1 MASVNSCPKALET
14 ASFFENPGLSRIVPV
29 NPSAARCVRR
39 LRFASTHT
47 ECERVAR
54 SIRAVKIT
62 KTPGATVVR
71 RQVSFEFSPVI
82 VRQIRGRKT
91 FDVMTVTKKM
101 TKELR
106 KKYTKNEENRLH
118 FNKDLA
124 EKKSKAAA
132 GLAQW
137 ITAIE

>member
-1 MASVNSCPKALET
+1 MGAILLLFGYDEKEQDWQT
-14 ASFFENPGLSRIVPV
+14 AKML
-29 NPSAARCVRR
+29 
-39 LRFASTHT
+39 L
-47 ECERVAR
+47 
-54 SIRAVKIT
+54 AVDFLGKI
-62 KTPGATVVR
+62 K
-71 RQVSFEFSPVI
+71 S
-82 VRQIRGRKT
+82 

-132 GLAQW
+132 GLAYW
-137 ITAIE
+137 ITAIEAYSDFIHKM